1 MSDLRVGNGKSP
13 LEAMAIEARLAK
25 LGLEIDPKTRQIKE
39 DSLATS
45 RVDGGRAALEK
56 LLQGGKSEL
65 DLDMLVRL
73 PMRAPSGT
81 FDRLAEKVQSAI
93 GREPEAV
100 GRAHLKSYPAAL
112 KGAAEEL
119 ERFVSWFDK
128 GATGGRDGFITKLD
142 TVLRRFNHAAS
153 ELSKMK
159 SSGVLGYATSGD
171 LQSMKAAYAKLLAAT
186 GLYAA
191 RLDAIYNQDFKALAA
206 DSKASWND
214 PGVLAAVRAL
224 IPGQQRALAGS
235 IEKILGA
242 ERLFE
247 SFTPSIN
254 DLKAA
259 FTSRA
264 AGEDTKLPRDV
275 LQYTRAI
282 ALNTVQKLFTNTY
295 GNDVELKRLV
305 ADKQRENTYTGRARE
320 LAPRVLGDRDVRA
333 QQLDSLRALLSL
345 FPDTE
350 SKTLRDEIQ
359 AKLSTMTGAV

>member
-1 MSDLRVGNGKSP
+1 MSALRVGAGKSP

-39 DSLATS
+39 DSFAAS
-45 RVDGGRAALEK
+45 RVDGGRAALER
-56 LLQGGKSEL
+56 LLQGKGEL

-73 PMRAPSGT
+73 PMRAPNGT

-100 GRAHLKSYPAAL
+100 GRAHLKAYPAAL

-128 GATGGRDGFITKLD
+128 GATGGREAFITKLD

-153 ELSKMK
+153 ELAKMK

-186 GLYAA
+186 GISAS
-191 RLDAIYNQDFKALAA
+191 RLDAIYNQDFKALTA
-206 DSKASWND
+206 DAKASWND

-247 SFTPSIN
+247 AYTPSIN
-254 DLKAA
+254 ELKAA
-259 FTSRA
+259 FESRA
-264 AGEDTKLPRDV
+264 ANEDGKLPRAV

-305 ADKQRENTYTGRARE
+305 AEKQRENTYTGRARE

-345 FPDTE
+345 FPDQE
-350 SKTLRDEIQ
+350 GKPLREAIE
-359 AKLSTMTGAV
+359 AKLSSMTAV